1 MCASEYVH
9 YCFLHESDETFRF
22 SSTLIFLTI
31 PENPSNKLI
40 VDMDIKV
47 RIVCKTKELRFST
60 IYMYSAMCI
69 NTLVTVKSKFSL

>member
-1 MCASEYVH
+1 MRVLFKIVLFYINFFN
-9 YCFLHESDETFRF
+9 YYRI
-22 SSTLIFLTI
+22 LIVLLYI
-31 PENPSNKLI
+31 LNPSNKLI